1 MKSHFAI
8 ACVVACTSVQ
18 AASAGII
25 YQTDFSNFSL
35 GGVNSQN
42 GWSTYDPTF
51 TTGGGTFATIVDNAP
66 AGGSASGNAMK
77 FDSGT
82 GATQSPRY
90 AWSPSF
96 GTQFAADAAAGNNVL
111 VAQTS
116 MYMASGSTSTA
127 RQGMVAYD
135 NSGAKILTGFYVQA
149 NTGLVYL
156 LANYNN
162 AGTIG
167 NYAFNLGTGAV
178 LSRNTWYRF
187 AVTFDITTGRAQAGY
202 STDGGANYNLWFVDG
217 AAAGTLVDEFDLIG
231 SANSG
236 TAAQGQTI
244 GYYDNINVIATP
256 APGALALLAVAGLMG
271 SRRRRS

>member
-1 MKSHFAI
+1 MSKLLAV
-8 ACVVACTSVQ
+8 ACVAACTSVQ

-25 YQTDFSNFSL
+25 YQTDFSNFNA
-35 GGVNSQN
+35 GDVNGQN
-42 GWSTYDPTF
+42 GWTTFDPTF
-51 TTGGGTFATIVDNAP
+51 TTGGGNFATIGSGP
-66 AGGSASGNAMK
+66 AGSTGNTLR

-82 GATQSPRY
+82 GASSSPRY

-135 NSGAKILTGFYVQA
+135 NSGTKILTGFYVQA

-167 NYAFNLGTGAV
+167 NFAFNTNVTIGFNQWV
-178 LSRNTWYRF
+178 DFSMTWNQ
-187 AVTFDITTGRAQAGY
+187 ASGRMEVFW
-202 STDGGANYNLWFVDG
+202 GANGFYVDG
-217 AAAGTLVDEFDLIG
+217 AGAGSVADEVDYYNTRNGSTVSSTVYFDNL
-231 SANSG
+231 
-236 TAAQGQTI
+236 TI
-244 GYYDNINVIATP
+244 GTIP
-256 APGALALLAVAGLMG
+256 APGALALLGVAGLVG
-271 SRRRRS
+271 SRRRR